1 MFSADSGK
9 RLGGVMRPRAR
20 YLAALGAVL
29 VALAVQ
35 PSPVTGATAAASDP
49 VALVDGE
56 AVSAQQLDASAAR
69 DLKQLEAK
77 VYEVKQHALDHL
89 IQERLL
95 AHEAAREQLSVP
107 QLLDRD
113 VYAKLSAPSTEEVA
127 SYYAAVQDRVGQPL
141 EKVRGE
147 IADILTE
154 NHRKDAYKAYVDRLQ
169 ARAHVDIFLDPPR
182 TQVAIDP
189 QRVRGPANAP
199 ITIVEFADF
208 ECPYCAAVEPTL
220 RKLIAKYPSQ
230 IRLAYRDFPLSSHPH
245 AWPSAEAARC
255 ALAQGKY
262 WEYHDL
268 LFDNQPKRDQ
278 GDLAQFATTA
288 HLDLAKFSE
297 CVAQRSYAADVQR
310 DLSVGE
316 DLDINGTP
324 AFFIN
329 GISVEGAVPFER
341 FSRVIDAELAYQ
353 ARTGERH

>member
-1 MFSADSGK
+1 MIANAK
-9 RLGGVMRPRAR
+9 ERRRW
-20 YLAALGAVL
+20 GAVL
-29 VALAVQ
+29 AWVALSAL
-35 PSPVTGATAAASDP
+35 SGRTIGAAEPVGEP

-56 AVSAQQLDASAAR
+56 AVSAQQLDASDAA
-69 DLKQLEAK
+69 DLRQLETK
-77 VYEVKQHALDHL
+77 IFDIKQRALDRL
-89 IQERLL
+89 IEKRLL
-95 AHEAAREQLSVP
+95 AHEAARAQLSVP
-107 QLLDRD
+107 QLLDRE
-113 VYAKLSAPSTEEVA
+113 VYGKLSAPTDAEVT
-127 SYYAAVQDRVGQPL
+127 SYYAGVKDRVDKPL
-141 EKVRGE
+141 EDVRAQ
-147 IADILTE
+147 IAAILTE
-154 NHRKDAYKAYVDRLQ
+154 NQRKDAYKAYVDRLR
-169 ARAHVDIFLDPPR
+169 ARAHIDVFLEPPR

-255 ALAQGKY
+255 ALAQGKF

-268 LFDNQPKRDQ
+268 LFNNQPKRDE
-278 GDLAQFATTA
+278 GDLAQFATTV

-310 DLSVGE
+310 DLDVGE
-316 DLDINGTP
+316 GLDINGTP

-329 GISVEGAVPFER
+329 GISVEGAVPLER
-341 FSRVIDAELAYQ
+341 FSHVIDTELAYQ
-353 ARTGERH
+353 ARKGQRQ